1 MDHILIQTLFLSC
14 QWMNVNTH
22 WNDDWSLK
30 EKQQVLL
37 KKNIYPIKN
46 GYVTKQ
52 LRNWKLK
59 PTSLQTNAHMSTF
72 NWIFSRTL
80 LSTAKHYSI
89 RFAWILIIYIWSIEK
104 LRWPCCQVP
113 TVNQI
118 FMDYKFLKEIKHFKA
133 GLQKLEHFNISALS
147 CIFMG

>member
-1 MDHILIQTLFLSC
+1 MSMDEC
-14 QWMNVNTH
+14 QYTFKWWLTVERRA
-22 WNDDWSLK
+22 SSPAK
-30 EKQQVLL
+30 I
-37 KKNIYPIKN
+37 KKYSIKN

-52 LRNWKLK
+52 IRNWKLK
-59 PTSLQTNAHMSTF
+59 PTSLQTNAHVSTF

-80 LSTAKHYSI
+80 LSTAKHYFI
-89 RFAWILIIYIWSIEK
+89 RFVWILIIYIWSIEK

-118 FMDYKFLKEIKHFKA
+118 LLDCKFLKETKHFKA
-133 GLQKLEHFNISALS
+133 GLQKLEHFNFLALS